1 MMNAMAVEMVIR
13 TLNSILSDEN
23 KPIGRSVSNGFTERP
38 GFVSVV
44 RIPPNFSALVLD
56 FWRFE
61 RVTDAMHGTNGL
73 RTELMA
79 QCLDVRI
86 DGASAGSIHPIPH
99 FLEQFLASEHGLRL
113 AGQRGQQIE
122 FRRGQVHLLAI
133 AVTIRCAGSMTKEPK
148 SRSFSFSEFLA
159 MTLARSTR
167 RSNAL
172 QRAMSSRME
181 NGLVM

>member
-86 DGASAGSIHPIPH
+86 DGATLPRA
-99 FLEQFLASEHGLRL
+99 ASRE
-113 AGQRGQQIE
+113 
-122 FRRGQVHLLAI
+122 
-133 AVTIRCAGSMTKEPK
+133 
-148 SRSFSFSEFLA
+148 
-159 MTLARSTR
+159 
-167 RSNAL
+167 
-172 QRAMSSRME
+172 
-181 NGLVM
+181 

>member
-133 AVTIRCAGSMTKEPK
+133 DGDDTLRGIDDQGAEIEKLLVFGVFGDDLGTIYTAQQR
-148 SRSFSFSEFLA
+148 LA
-159 MTLARSTR
+159 TGR
-167 RSNAL
+167 
-172 QRAMSSRME
+172 
-181 NGLVM
+181 